1 MTAAYNLV
9 CREDLIIK
17 YHFWKQITFELMQ
30 YERVDTDMSCATTGQ
45 IIDLIESEL
54 GPINKP
60 KPGDPFRKLVDAD
73 TLEGIAV
80 LALALYC
87 KINGSAT
94 QWLITFGHPQTGQ
107 LSGFSVDSE
116 VMKIFGPETRLPV
129 DLVIQPLLQARG
141 NEDGLDYDYVRKKA
155 DMLVLVDWP
164 AYKRSSAR
172 D

>member
-1 MTAAYNLV
+1 
-9 CREDLIIK
+9 
-17 YHFWKQITFELMQ
+17 MQ

-45 IIDLIESEL
+45 IINLIESEL

-60 KPGDPFRKLVDAD
+60 KPADPFRKLVDAD

-87 KINGSAT
+87 KMNASAT

-116 VMKIFGPETRLPV
+116 VMSIFGPETRRPV
-129 DLVIQPLLQARG
+129 DLVVQPLLQARG
-141 NEDGLDYDYVRKKA
+141 NQDGLDYDCVRKKA

-164 AYKRSSAR
+164 AYKRTWCWYDLDAP
-172 D
+172 